1 MQKFRVAIAGVG
13 RAAKTIHIPAL
24 KKLADV
30 EIVGVY
36 DPHEELS
43 QFPSFASLDQLL
55 DTRPDVVVIATP
67 PDSHQPIA
75 LAALD
80 AGAHVFCEKPLA
92 SSIEE
97 ADAIAAAAKAAG
109 RQVCINSEF
118 PFMPMHLAA
127 AREIGSERFG
137 RLLFV
142 EAHQTFV
149 VTEET
154 EAGWRGQDPQRTFKE
169 FGTHVIDLCKAFF
182 GERPIGMTALMPRP
196 FGNGG
201 PDYLNLVRL
210 EFSGDRV
217 AQITLDRLTKG
228 KHRYLDLRLV
238 GEKGTIET
246 SMGGSA
252 EVRLGL
258 RPRGRTPFAEW
269 SVHLGGVA
277 RLYHGERFTT
287 LARAPLDLY
296 PDATARLYRA
306 FFEAIAE
313 GREPPNSIAEA
324 RDTLD
329 LIYRAYALAAEAG
342 PS

>member
-13 RAAKTIHIPAL
+13 RAAKGIHIPAL
-24 KKLADV
+24 KKLPNA

-36 DPHEELS
+36 DPFQKASE
-43 QFPSFASLDQLL
+43 FPSFATLEQLL
-55 DTRPDVVVIATP
+55 GTRPDVVVIATP
-67 PDSHQPIA
+67 PDAHPPIA
-75 LAALD
+75 IAALD

-92 SSIEE
+92 NSVEE
-97 ADAIAAAAKAAG
+97 GDIIAAAAKAAG
-109 RQVCINSEF
+109 RYVSVNSEF

-127 AREIGSERFG
+127 AREIGSDRFG

-149 VTEET
+149 VTDET
-154 EAGWRGQDPQRTFKE
+154 EAGWRGKDPQRTFKE
-169 FGTHVIDLCKAFF
+169 FGTHVIDLCKTFF
-182 GERPIGMTALMPRP
+182 GERPTGMSARLPRP
-196 FGNGG
+196 FASGG

-217 AQITLDRLTKG
+217 AQITLDRLTQG

-246 SMGGSA
+246 SLGGSA

-258 RPRGRTPFAEW
+258 RPRGRTPFAELG
-269 SVHLGGVA
+269 VHLGGVA

-287 LARAPLDLY
+287 LAKAPLDLY
-296 PDATARLYRA
+296 PDATARLYGA
-306 FFEAIAE
+306 FFQAIAE

-329 LIYRAYALAAEAG
+329 LIYRAYAEAETG

>member
-1 MQKFRVAIAGVG
+1 MQQVRVAIAGVG
-13 RAAKTIHIPAL
+13 RAAKVIHLPAL
-24 KKLADV
+24 RKLPEV
-30 EIVGVY
+30 SIVGVY
-36 DPHEELS
+36 DPRQEPSE
-43 QFPSFASLDQLL
+43 FPSFATLEALME
-55 DTRPDVVVIATP
+55 TRPDVVVIATP
-67 PDSHQPIA
+67 PDSHPTIA
-75 LAALD
+75 LAALA

-92 SSIEE
+92 NSVEE
-97 ADAIAAAAKAAG
+97 ADTIVAAAAEAD
-109 RQVCINSEF
+109 RQVCVNSEF

-149 VTEET
+149 VTPET
-154 EAGWRGQDPQRTFKE
+154 EAGWRGEDPQRTFKE
-169 FGTHVIDLCKAFF
+169 FGTHVIDLCKTFF
-182 GERPIGMTALMPRP
+182 GERPTGMTSRMPRP
-196 FGNGG
+196 FASSG

-210 EFSGDRV
+210 EFSDDRV

-246 SMGGSA
+246 SLGGSA

-258 RPRGRTPFAEW
+258 RPKGRMPFAEW
-269 SVHLGGVA
+269 SMHLGGIA

-306 FFEAIAE
+306 FFEAIAN

-324 RDTLD
+324 RDTLA
-329 LIYRAYALAAEAG
+329 LIYRAYAEAEAG
-342 PS
+342 RS